1 MSLHLIRCKQVER
14 EALLKF
20 KDGLYESND
29 YVAPL
34 LSSWGSEVEKR
45 ECCNW
50 VGIRCD
56 NNSGHVIMLDISPST
71 FGQSDD
77 YGLALEGKYISSS
90 LLELQ
95 YLSYLRLSS
104 IYWEKIH
111 IPSFIGSLSKL
122 LYLNLSNNFMSGKI
136 PHQLGNLSSLQ
147 FLDLS
152 GNDFIIRNLDWIS
165 TLFSLRQLDLSR
177 MDLTKMN
184 NLMQPICKLPH
195 LTNLKLSEC
204 GLHDIAPSFPSLIN
218 SSKSIST
225 LGLSG
230 NYLSLDTHQRLF
242 SFLPNLV
249 HLDLSYN
256 MLSSIPQFFGN
267 MTTITY
273 LDLSH
278 NGLIGSI
285 PTSFGCLTAL
295 MYLDLSSNSIN
306 GSIPHTFG
314 NMTSLGYISISRNE
328 LQGYI
333 PNGFGNMVSLTY
345 LDLSSNQLQGCIPND
360 FGNIIALEHLD
371 LGFNHLIGEI
381 PKSLWNICT
390 LQRFEAGANNLS
402 GWLPN
407 LSQLSSKSCAHYC
420 LEYLGLCC
428 NKMTGLFVDD
438 TLFSSLKELRLNLN
452 QLQGIVPESIGN
464 LRHLEILDLSEN
476 SLEGVIGEAHFSK
489 LSRLYYLDLSFNY
502 LQMNVSPEW
511 IPPFYLQYMGLAN
524 CRVGLKFPKWL
535 QNQSNL
541 SHIDVSNSGIS
552 QSIPSWFWNFTSQLS
567 FVNLSNNQ
575 ISGEVVEDYSSMQNL
590 TEVDLSSNY
599 FVGPIP
605 IFLFRAEAL
614 YLSRNKFSSLNAI
627 CNVTYQY
634 LSFLDI
640 SDNQLTG
647 ELPNCFSKHKAIQ
660 ILILSNNKLSGKIPN
675 SIGNLSWISTLHL
688 SKNNFVGK
696 LPSSM
701 KNCRELEVLDLGNNR
716 LEGPIPMWI
725 GKSLQQ
731 LIILSLRSNHFNNKM
746 PTNLDH
752 LVHLQVLDLS
762 LNDISGNIPTCI
774 GNFTSMKNNEDDSF
788 IDYTTITHSGNGS
801 SSYDDEISLTW
812 KGSLSEY
819 KSTLRLVKMIDLSSN
834 KLTGELPREI
844 VELNGLVSLNLSRN
858 NLSGKIPTQ
867 IGKLVSLDAL
877 DLSRNNFSG
886 KIPSTL
892 SEVDR
897 LNTLDLSNNNLSGK
911 IPTGPQLQTR
921 DEAAYMG
928 NPELCGSPL
937 QKKCPG
943 EEEEPTTS
951 KLGGHLE
958 NEDAFISKG
967 FFISLAVGFM
977 VGFWG
982 ICCTL
987 IFKKSWRY
995 AFFNLLNDVEDW
1007 TYVNAQVIRRKYYN

>member
-1 MSLHLIRCKQVER
+1 MDRFTPELLVFTVILLYMRHVSAFDQVQTSMIRCKQVER

-152 GNDFIIRNLDWIS
+152 GNDLTIRNLDWIS

-407 LSQLSSKSCAHYC
+407 LSQLSSRSCAHYC

-746 PTNLDH
+746 PTNLYH

-774 GNFTSMKNNEDDSF
+774 GNFTSMRKNEDD
-788 IDYTTITHSGNGS
+788 N
-801 SSYDDEISLTW
+801 
-812 KGSLSEY
+812 
-819 KSTLRLVKMIDLSSN
+819 
-834 KLTGELPREI
+834 
-844 VELNGLVSLNLSRN
+844 
-858 NLSGKIPTQ
+858 
-867 IGKLVSLDAL
+867 AL

-928 NPELCGSPL
+928 NPKLCGSPL

-995 AFFNLLNDVEDW
+995 AFFKLLNDVEDW